1 MIVLDA
7 SVMIAILDSSDSH
20 FETAQRIFLNHA
32 TERLVAPRMTVAE
45 TLVQPARVGRAPAA
59 AAALAMLGVGYL
71 DEPDDPLELARLRA
85 SSGLRMPDCLILYA
99 AIRERAKLAT
109 FDTRLAKAASEAGVP
124 VVALDS
130 NPV

>member
-1 MIVLDA
+1 
-7 SVMIAILDSSDSH
+7 
-20 FETAQRIFLNHA
+20 
-32 TERLVAPRMTVAE
+32 
-45 TLVQPARVGRAPAA
+45 
-59 AAALAMLGVGYL
+59 MLGVGYL
-71 DEPDDPLELARLRA
+71 DEPDDPIELATLRA
-85 SSGLRMPDCLILYA
+85 TSGLKLPDCIILNA